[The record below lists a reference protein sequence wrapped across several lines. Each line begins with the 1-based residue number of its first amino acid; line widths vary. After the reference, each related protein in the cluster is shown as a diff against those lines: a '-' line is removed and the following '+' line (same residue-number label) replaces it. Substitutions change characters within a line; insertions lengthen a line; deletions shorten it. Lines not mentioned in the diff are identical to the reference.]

1 MNREFLLNLMFLITV
16 NLLVKPFF
24 IFGIDLNV
32 QNIVGAEVYGPY
44 FALFNFSF
52 MFSIFG
58 DLGLQ
63 QYNNRHVAQHSYLL
77 DKYFPTFLLLKT
89 ALAVVMLLIA
99 FSVAWIL
106 QYSWASFYLLCF
118 LLLNQVF
125 IGLILFLRSN
135 VSGLQHYRLD
145 SFLSVLDKLLMILF
159 CSFLIWGPY
168 QASFCIEWFIYA
180 QTLAYGITMLIAL
193 AIVLSYMKQRLVFR
207 WHWVTVLAI
216 IKQTLPFA
224 LTVFLM
230 TIYLRVDGVMIER
243 LLPEKEGALQAGI
256 YAAGYR
262 ILDAVNIIGL
272 LFANL
277 LLPMFAKM
285 LKDKI
290 NIQDLTLLSFQL
302 IFTITISFSV
312 TTAFWANPIVEFL
325 YAENTETI
333 APVLAMLVLCFN
345 IMGTSYIF
353 GTLLTANSNMREM
366 NRIFVVGVLLNIITN
381 FFLIQWY
388 GAWGAALTTLIT
400 QGLIVLGQ
408 IVLVQK
414 IFNFSLPKILFLRM
428 FIFVMAVVLLNWTIL
443 TWNAIP
449 WLFAYIL
456 CGLLSVVIAILI
468 KIFELKSILS
478 IFKTKTI

>member
-1 MNREFLLNLMFLITV
+1 MNREFLLNLMFLIAI

-32 QNIVGAEVYGPY
+32 QNMVGAESYGWY
-44 FALFNFSF
+44 FSLFNFSYL
-52 MFSIFG
+52 FSILG

-63 QYNNRHVAQHSYLL
+63 QYNNRRIAQHSYLL
-77 DKYFPTFLLLKT
+77 DKYFPTFLLIKS
-89 ALAVVMLLIA
+89 ALAVGLLIVA
-99 FSVAWIL
+99 FTVAWIM
-106 QYSWASFYLLCF
+106 QYDWASFYLLLF

-125 IGLILFLRSN
+125 IGFILFFRSN
-135 VSGLQHYRLD
+135 ISGLQHYRLD
-145 SFLSVLDKLLMILF
+145 SFVSILDKLLMIIF
-159 CSFLIWGPY
+159 CSFLIWGPW
-168 QASFCIEWFIYA
+168 QDNFRIEWFVYA
-180 QTLAYGITMLIAL
+180 QTLAYGLAAL
-193 AIVLSYMKQRLVFR
+193 VALFMVMRYMKDRIQFNWR
-207 WHWVTVLAI
+207 WTTIVAI

-243 LLPEKEGALQAGI
+243 LIPGTEGDKEAGI

-285 LKDKI
+285 LKDKESI
-290 NIQDLTLLSFQL
+290 VELALLSFKI
-302 IFTITISFSV
+302 IFTITVSFSI
-312 TTAFWANPIVEFL
+312 TTAFWSKSIVEL
-325 YAENTETI
+325 MYTQNTESI
-333 APVLAMLVLCFN
+333 APVLALLVFCFN

-366 NRIFVVGVLLNIITN
+366 NRIFLVGVFLNIVSNI
-381 FFLIQWY
+381 FLIQWY
-388 GAWGAALTTLIT
+388 GAWGAAITTLVT

-408 IVLVQK
+408 IVLVHK
-414 IFNFSLPKILFLRM
+414 IFKFSFPKQLLLRM
-428 FIFVMAVVLLNWTIL
+428 VIFVLSVIAINWLVGQWVSIHWIL
-443 TWNAIP
+443 
-449 WLFAYIL
+449 AYIL
-456 CGLLSVVIAILI
+456 CGLLSVIVAIATKIL
-468 KIFELKSILS
+468 ELNSILS